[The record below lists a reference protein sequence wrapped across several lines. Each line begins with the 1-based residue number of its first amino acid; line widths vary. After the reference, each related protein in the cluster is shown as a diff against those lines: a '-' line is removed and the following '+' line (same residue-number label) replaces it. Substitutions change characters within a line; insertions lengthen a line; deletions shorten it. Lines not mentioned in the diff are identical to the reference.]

1 MKSEKSAPGL
11 RTPNSDNPELFLRK
25 TMPVRYKVVGLLF
38 LSTIINYADR
48 VNISV
53 AGMDI
58 MRETGWDKAQFGV
71 VLSAFLL
78 GYALFQFPG
87 GVIADRWSARKV
99 LALSCLGFSLFTAL
113 TPIGGMGLAVM
124 LLLRFLVGACE
135 SISIP
140 ALASFNSHWV
150 PRHEYARA
158 QTVSISGTSIGQ
170 MLAYPTTTWII
181 ELFSWPVVFFF
192 NAAVGFLWMAVWL
205 WYTTDTP
212 REHPQI
218 DTEELQYIENHLLPR
233 ATQSHLSFWS
243 ILAAPSVLAL
253 CSTYMLYAFIAWIF
267 ILWFPTY
274 LIEVRGFSRLVMGG
288 VGMLPTF
295 GGFLGMIAGG
305 AISDW
310 LLRNGYGARVARA
323 RFPGLCVGLAMP
335 LLLAAVLVPSAAL
348 SVALFVLFYFT
359 FSLAVSGYW
368 TIPLELAPRAV
379 GAVGGVMNTTG
390 NFAGFFGPMIAGY
403 ITMQTG
409 SWISLFYLAAV
420 LGAISSMI
428 FMFLVRV
435 EPIVIAG
442 LEPMTEAEK
451 VETPIRLGH

>member
-1 MKSEKSAPGL
+1 
-11 RTPNSDNPELFLRK
+11 
-25 TMPVRYKVVGLLF
+25 MPVRYKVVGLLL

-53 AGMDI
+53 AGPDI
-58 MRETGWDKAQFGV
+58 MREAGWDKAQFGV

-113 TPIGGMGLAVM
+113 TPLGEMGFAVM

-135 SISIP
+135 SISLP

-181 ELFSWPVVFFF
+181 ELFSWPVVFYF
-192 NAAVGFLWMAVWL
+192 NAIVGFLWMAAWL

-212 REHPQI
+212 REHPRI
-218 DTEELQYIENHLLPR
+218 DPEELQYIEDHLMPR
-233 ATQSHLSFWS
+233 ATQTRLSFWA

-253 CSTYMLYAFIAWIF
+253 CTTYMLYAFIAWIF

-295 GGFLGMIAGG
+295 GSFLGMIVGG
-305 AISDW
+305 MISDW
-310 LLRNGYGARVARA
+310 LLRNGYGTRVARA

-368 TIPLELAPRAV
+368 TLPLELAPRAV

-403 ITMQTG
+403 MTTQTG
-409 SWISLFYLAAV
+409 SWLSLFYLAAA
-420 LGAISSMI
+420 LGVISSAI
-428 FMFLVRV
+428 FMFLVRT

-442 LEPMTEAEK
+442 LESAPGTEK
-451 VETPIRLGH
+451 VEAPIGIGH

>member
-1 MKSEKSAPGL
+1 
-11 RTPNSDNPELFLRK
+11 
-25 TMPVRYKVVGLLF
+25 MPVRYKVVGLLF

-53 AGMDI
+53 AGSDI

-87 GVIADRWSARKV
+87 GIIADRWSARKV

-113 TPIGGMGLAVM
+113 TPVGGAGLAVM

-135 SISIP
+135 SISLP

-181 ELFSWPVVFFF
+181 ELFSWPVVFYF

-205 WYTTDTP
+205 WYTTDAP
-212 REHPQI
+212 REHPRI
-218 DTEELQYIENHLLPR
+218 DAEELRYIEDHLIPR
-233 ATQSHLSFWS
+233 AAQPRLSFWS

-274 LIEVRGFSRLVMGG
+274 LVEVRGFSRLVMGG

-295 GGFLGMIAGG
+295 GGFLGMIVGG
-305 AISDW
+305 SISDW
-310 LLRNGYGARVARA
+310 LLRNGYGARAARA

-335 LLLAAVLVPSAAL
+335 LLLAAVLVPSAAF
-348 SVALFVLFYFT
+348 SVVLFVLFYFT

-368 TIPLELAPRAV
+368 TMPLELAPRAV

-403 ITMQTG
+403 ITMRTG
-409 SWISLFYLAAV
+409 SWISLFYLAAA
-420 LGAISSMI
+420 LGVISSMI
-428 FMFLVRV
+428 FMFLVRT
-435 EPIVIAG
+435 EPIMIAG
-442 LEPMTEAEK
+442 LEPGAEAEK
-451 VETPIRLGH
+451 VRVPTGIGH

>member
-1 MKSEKSAPGL
+1 
-11 RTPNSDNPELFLRK
+11 
-25 TMPVRYKVVGLLF
+25 MPVRYKVVGLLF

-53 AGMDI
+53 AGPDI

-87 GVIADRWSARKV
+87 GIIADRWSARKI

-113 TPIGGMGLAVM
+113 TPLGEMGFAVM
-124 LLLRFLVGACE
+124 LLVRFLVGACE

-170 MLAYPTTTWII
+170 MLAYPTTVWII
-181 ELFSWPVVFFF
+181 ETFSWSVVFYF
-192 NAAVGFLWMAVWL
+192 NAVIGFLWMAVWL

-212 REHPQI
+212 REHPRI
-218 DTEELQYIENHLLPR
+218 DAEELQYIENHLIPR
-233 ATQSHLSFWS
+233 VTRSHLSFWS
-243 ILAAPSVLAL
+243 ILAAPSVLVL
-253 CSTYMLYAFIAWIF
+253 CSSYMLYAFIAWIF

-274 LIEVRGFSRLVMGG
+274 LTEVRGFSRLVMGG

-295 GGFLGMIAGG
+295 GGFLGMIVGG
-305 AISDW
+305 TISDW

-368 TIPLELAPRAV
+368 TMPLELAPRAV

-390 NFAGFFGPMIAGY
+390 NFAGLFGPMIAGY

-409 SWISLFYLAAV
+409 NWLSLFYLAAV
-420 LGAISSMI
+420 LGAISSVI
-428 FMFLVRV
+428 FMFLVRT

-442 LEPMTEAEK
+442 LEPMTETEK
-451 VETPIRLGH
+451 LEAPTSIGH

>member
-1 MKSEKSAPGL
+1 
-11 RTPNSDNPELFLRK
+11 
-25 TMPVRYKVVGLLF
+25 MPVRYKVVGLLF
-38 LSTIINYADR
+38 LSTVINYADR

-53 AGMDI
+53 AGADI
-58 MRETGWDKAQFGV
+58 MRETGWDKTQFGV

-87 GVIADRWSARKV
+87 GLIADRWSARKV

-113 TPIGGMGLAVM
+113 TPIGGTGLAVM

-135 SISIP
+135 SMSLP
-140 ALASFNSHWV
+140 ALASFNSHWI

-170 MLAYPTTTWII
+170 MLAYPTTTWLI
-181 ELFSWPVVFFF
+181 ELFSWPVVFYF
-192 NAAVGFLWMAVWL
+192 NAIIGFLWMAAWL

-212 REHPQI
+212 REHPRMKA
-218 DTEELQYIENHLLPR
+218 EELEYIEKHLIPR
-233 ATQSHLSFWS
+233 ARHAHPSFWS

-253 CSTYMLYAFIAWIF
+253 CGTYMLYAFIAWIF

-274 LIEVRGFSRLVMGG
+274 LVEVRGFSRLVMGG

-295 GGFLGMIAGG
+295 GGFVGMIVGG
-305 AISDW
+305 TTSDW
-310 LLRNGYGARVARA
+310 LLRNGYGARTARA

-335 LLLAAVLVPSAAL
+335 ILLAAVLVPSAVL
-348 SVALFVLFYFT
+348 SVVLFVLFYFT

-368 TIPLELAPRAV
+368 TMPLELAPRAV

-403 ITMQTG
+403 MIDTTG
-409 SWISLFYLAAV
+409 SWISLFYLAAA
-420 LGAISSMI
+420 LGMVSSAI
-428 FMFLVRV
+428 FMFLVRT

-442 LEPMTEAEK
+442 IEADTGAEK
-451 VETPIRLGH
+451 VKTSISIGH

>member
-1 MKSEKSAPGL
+1 
-11 RTPNSDNPELFLRK
+11 
-25 TMPVRYKVVGLLF
+25 MPIRYKVVGLLF

-53 AGMDI
+53 AGADI
-58 MRETGWDKAQFGV
+58 MRETGWDKTQFGV

-87 GVIADRWSARKV
+87 GLIADRWSARKV

-113 TPIGGMGLAVM
+113 TPIGGAGLAVM
-124 LLLRFLVGACE
+124 LALRFLVGACE
-135 SISIP
+135 SISLP
-140 ALASFNSHWV
+140 ALASFNSHWI

-170 MLAYPTTTWII
+170 MLAYPTTTWLI
-181 ELFSWPVVFFF
+181 ELFSWPVVFYF
-192 NAAVGFLWMAVWL
+192 NATIGLLWVATWL

-212 REHPQI
+212 REHPSI
-218 DTEELQYIENHLLPR
+218 ETKELDYIEKHLIPR
-233 ATQSHLSFWS
+233 ATHAHPSFWA

-253 CSTYMLYAFIAWIF
+253 CVTYMLYAFIAWIF

-274 LIEVRGFSRLVMGG
+274 LVEVRGFSRLVMGG

-295 GGFLGMIAGG
+295 GGFVGMIVGG
-305 AISDW
+305 TISDW
-310 LLRNGYGARVARA
+310 LLRNGYGARMARA

-335 LLLAAVLVPSAAL
+335 ILLAAVLVPSTVL
-348 SVALFVLFYFT
+348 SVVLFVLFYFT

-368 TIPLELAPRAV
+368 TMPLELAPRAV

-403 ITMQTG
+403 MITKTG
-409 SWISLFYLAAV
+409 SWISLFYLAAA
-420 LGAISSMI
+420 LGIVSSAI
-428 FMFLVRV
+428 FMFLVRT

-442 LEPMTEAEK
+442 IEAETGTEK
-451 VETPIRLGH
+451 VEAPIGTGH